1 MTTIEGLQEAVGAV
15 AAGVGNSVVG
25 VAGRRSAGS
34 GVVVAPGRVLTNAH
48 NLWRTDEGISVTFA
62 DGRTAD
68 GKPLGVDADA
78 DVAVLEV
85 DTGDAP
91 VIAWN
96 GSSEVGIGAPVFAVA
111 NPGGRGLRVTFGLV
125 SGTERSFRGPRGRLI
140 AGSVEHTAPLLP
152 GSSGGPVV
160 DADGHLVGINT
171 HRLGE
176 GFYLAI
182 PADASLRR
190 RVDALSKGETP
201 KRTKLGVAIAPA
213 EVARRLRRAVGL
225 PEADGLLVRG
235 VEEGSAAD
243 RARIKEGDLITA
255 AGGSDLRTADDL
267 YTALDAAAS
276 TGKLELKILRGTED
290 KMITVTLR
298 ELEEAG

>member
-1 MTTIEGLQEAVGAV
+1 MTTIEGIQEAVGSV
-15 AAGVGNSVVG
+15 AGTVGRSVVG

-48 NLWRTDEGISVTFA
+48 NLWRGPEEGVTITFA

-68 GKPLGVDADA
+68 AKPLGIDADA

-96 GSSEVGIGAPVFAVA
+96 GAAATSIGAPVFAVA

-125 SGTERSFRGPRGRLI
+125 SGTQASFRGPRGRRI
-140 AGSVEHTAPLLP
+140 AGSIEHTAPLLP

-160 DADGHLVGINT
+160 DGDGHLVGINT

-182 PADASLRR
+182 PADDALKR
-190 RVDALSKGETP
+190 RVETLSKGETP
-201 KRTKLGVAIAPA
+201 KRVKLGVAIAPS
-213 EVARRLRRAVGL
+213 EVAKKLRRAVGL
-225 PEADGLLVRG
+225 PEAEGLLVRG
-235 VEEGSAAD
+235 VEEGSAA
-243 RARIKEGDLITA
+243 AAAGLKEGDLITTA
-255 AGGSDLRTADDL
+255 AGKDLRNADDL
-267 YTALDAAAS
+267 YAALDEAAS
-276 TGKLELKILRGTED
+276 SGALALSVLRGAEEL
-290 KMITVTLR
+290 TVNV
-298 ELEEAG
+298 EFKD